1 MKVRTVRC
9 TPYHGRCII
18 SFLFSVYARK
28 CQMICQTYWH
38 NNYAAKEKTPSI
50 TLNMLFISV
59 ALRSL
64 PVWRSA
70 FLSQPAVSHQSVS
83 WELMSKA
90 LFCFFTCCAFDAG
103 VHKLLGAAEHEDRQR
118 RFISVSSGLPLF
130 SLFLWIFPFFLSP
143 SLSNVICSV
152 SSSDISVDLSSPDRF
167 PGFQEGFSPTP
178 VRIIPFLKIIVPF

>member
-1 MKVRTVRC
+1 MHPLSWTL
-9 TPYHGRCII
+9 HHF
-18 SFLFSVYARK
+18 FLFSVYARK

-38 NNYAAKEKTPSI
+38 NNHAAKEKTPSI

-64 PVWRSA
+64 SVRRSA
-70 FLSQPAVSHQSVS
+70 FLSQPAVSHLSVS

-90 LFCFFTCCAFDAG
+90 LFSFFTCCAFDAG

-130 SLFLWIFPFFLSP
+130 SLFLWIFPFFLSLP
-143 SLSNVICSV
+143 LSLTWSV
-152 SSSDISVDLSSPDRF
+152 LSRPATSQWTCPLRIGSLAPRRASVQHQWEL
-167 PGFQEGFSPTP
+167 
-178 VRIIPFLKIIVPF
+178 FLLLFF